1 MIWKWRPVA
10 RRAARRAA
18 RLPAGRAA
26 LRLCTQTGAVPSHVW
41 ADLRFPQHYRVR
53 VGRRFFRYE
62 ASPGDR
68 VSAPLYW
75 TGLRS
80 WEAETFSAFVPLA
93 RASRGF
99 LDIGAYTG
107 VFTLVAA
114 TANPAL
120 SAVSFE
126 PNPQRFRTLV
136 RNLERNGMT
145 GRCTPLPVALGSTSG
160 QARLF
165 VPLHDDSLAS
175 LDSDMHASG
184 APTVEVEVASP
195 DSVVPPELCTDL
207 IKIDVEGREV
217 DVLLALEP
225 RLARDRPALI
235 CEFLG
240 QGPYAEAEA
249 ILDRLGYDRWHLSPR
264 GPAQVSHLGG
274 KPSPFHNFLCLPA
287 GHPLTPSR
295 EAAK

>member
-1 MIWKWRPVA
+1 MSWNWRPVA
-10 RRAARRAA
+10 RRGARRAA

-26 LRLCTQTGAVPSHVW
+26 LRLCTQAGVVPNHVW
-41 ADLRFPQHYRVR
+41 MDLQFPQHYRVR
-53 VGRRFFRYE
+53 VRRRFFRYE

-68 VSAPLYW
+68 VAAPLYW
-75 TGLRS
+75 TGLNS

-114 TANPAL
+114 TVNARL

-136 RNLERNGMT
+136 RNLERTAMT
-145 GRCTPLPVALGSTSG
+145 GRCRPLPVALGSSSG
-160 QARLF
+160 RARLF
-165 VPLHDDSLAS
+165 IPQDDDSLAS

-184 APTVEVEVASP
+184 ARGVEVDVASP
-195 DSVVPPELCTDL
+195 ESVIPGELPIDL
-207 IKIDVEGREV
+207 IKIDVEGREA
-217 DVLLALEP
+217 DVLAALEP
-225 RLARDRPALI
+225 RLARDKPGLI

-240 QGPYAEAEA
+240 QGPYSEAEA
-249 ILDRLGYDRWHLSPR
+249 ILDRLGYGRWHLSPA
-264 GPAQVSHLGG
+264 GPARVSHLGG
-274 KPSPFHNFLCLPA
+274 KPSPLHNFLCLPA
-287 GHPLTPSR
+287 GHPLAPSR
-295 EAAK
+295 ETAM